1 MRSMS
6 RLLTTAACVLI
17 LTSSCRRGR
26 PQCELVSFAALRAIS
41 PARQIRRAARAPLAA
56 LLLVIAVL

>member
-17 LTSSCRRGR
+17 LTSSCHRACRLPPDQLAPTPPAAVG
-26 PQCELVSFAALRAIS
+26 LNVSWVSFAALRAIS
-41 PARQIRRAARAPLAA
+41 PA
-56 LLLVIAVL
+56 